1 MSAYVN
7 KDTASGLLV
16 LLLGAAGIAAV
27 GNLEIGVPTDMGPG
41 YLPRLVAWLVTAGGV
56 VLTGAGFVGAHE
68 KMPPM
73 SLRPVLAISAATC
86 AFGFAIDELGMVI
99 AVVSMTFLA
108 SLASPI
114 TRHRETPVI
123 AVLLTLGAV
132 LVFITALKLAIP
144 IWPR

>member
-68 KMPPM
+68 KIPSM

-114 TRHRETPVI
+114 TRHRETPVV